1 MIKVSPKKTRV
12 NILGVGVDSLTIV
25 EANNSI
31 AQLIARPAQKSYYI
45 VKPYVEFF
53 ISSMKDPKI
62 QSILN
67 DADLI
72 LADGISVQWAASYL
86 YGNPHQAFLKT
97 WRSLL
102 FWLQKPHW
110 KNQILPEKMAGANQT
125 YPLLKLAEN
134 NGWRVGIIGG
144 NNQPESIKLAIQK
157 IFPKLKYIEVWN
169 GYFLP
174 SDEKNITTQIAHA
187 KLDILFVAM
196 GFTRQELFIDR
207 NLNNNLATVMIGE
220 GGTFD
225 YNEFGGSIKRAPV
238 GVQKIGLEWLWRLF
252 RQPKRIKRQLS
263 IPKFIFSIRRQA
275 KKR

>member
-1 MIKVSPKKTRV
+1 MKASLKKTRV
-12 NILGVGVDSLTIV
+12 NILGVEVDPLTIAD
-25 EANNSI
+25 ANNVI
-31 AQLIARPAQKSYYI
+31 VQLIAQPAKKSYYV

-53 ISSMKDPKI
+53 VTSMGDPKI

-67 DADLI
+67 DADLV
-72 LADGISVQWAASYL
+72 LADGVSVQWAASYL
-86 YGNPHQAFLKT
+86 YSNPRQAFLKT

-102 FWLQKPHW
+102 FWLQKPQW

-125 YPLLKLAEN
+125 YPLLQLAEK

-144 NNQPESIKLAIQK
+144 NNPPKSTKLAIQK
-157 IFPKLKYIEVWN
+157 RFPKLKYIEVWN
-169 GYFLP
+169 GYFSP
-174 SDEKNITTQIAHA
+174 TEEKDITTQISHE

-225 YNEFGGSIKRAPV
+225 YNEFGGSIKRTPKWI
-238 GVQKIGLEWLWRLF
+238 QKIGLEWLWRLF